1 MRKLNLLVT
10 ILLASA
16 IWSGVARAE
25 VSLTETLGKIPG
37 LNQGVG
43 FSLID
48 NKINYLTTLDIVSW
62 KGITLEAGYAGSAKN
77 TGDKAVVALS
87 YNLWNAKEAGVTL
100 PILDLID
107 VRIGA
112 YAGFGR
118 VQIGNDQ
125 VRDGGNEFDAG
136 ISLTAVKVKF

>member
-1 MRKLNLLVT
+1 MRKFSLLVGL
-10 ILLASA
+10 ILLC
-16 IWSGVARAE
+16 GVAKAE
-25 VSLTETLGKIPG
+25 DVSIIDGLKKIPG
-37 LNQGVG
+37 LKQGVG

-48 NKINYLTTLDIVSW
+48 NKVNYLTTIDIVSW
-62 KGITLEAGYAGSAKN
+62 KGITLEAGYMGRAKN

-112 YAGFGR
+112 YAGYGR
-118 VQIGNDQ
+118 IQIGSEDT
-125 VRDGGNEFDAG
+125 RDGGNELDAG
-136 ISLTAVKVKF
+136 LSATALRVKW